1 MSFDIC
7 VFHASAAPR
16 NSIDFAEWFNRTTD
30 WELNKEYDN
39 DAVCQPDLR
48 EWYHCMLKHYP
59 AMNGRD
65 CESSRQAYLI
75 SHPEIAGDDAEL
87 IVDDLSADYSLTPD
101 LIYTAFNWDFAEDVY
116 KISREE
122 AFRLGLGFFDLTD
135 NCVEFSPTETIRLPN
150 EEEEKIEENLQPTE
164 TANVNT
170 PIEQSRTPQGI
181 EHFAFRSKNM
191 YNVLFM
197 LPIMILVATF
207 QGVRHG
213 NASTD
218 TLGGILYIVVFS
230 WIFLGAIV
238 LFFMGVIGSHRL
250 KRRTGCYFL
259 NEL

>member
-16 NSIDFAEWFNRTTD
+16 KPIDFVEWFNQTTD

-39 DAVCQPDLR
+39 DAVCQPDLK

-87 IVDDLSADYSLTPD
+87 IVDDMTADYCLTPD
-101 LIYTAFNWDFAEDVY
+101 LIYAAFNWDFAENVY
-116 KISREE
+116 KLSRDE

-135 NCVEFSPTETIRLPN
+135 NCVEFSPTESIRLPN
-150 EEEEKIEENLQPTE
+150 EEEKEEENLPLTE
-164 TANVNT
+164 TVDINT
-170 PIEQSRTPQGI
+170 PVEQSHTPKGI
-181 EHFAFRSKNM
+181 ERFAFRNQRM
-191 YNVLFM
+191 YYALFL
-197 LPIMILVATF
+197 LPIMVLVAIF
-207 QGVRHG
+207 RGVRQG
-213 NASTD
+213 IASTD
-218 TLGGILYIVVFS
+218 TIDGFLYIIIFS
-230 WIFLGAIV
+230 FIFLIATG
-238 LFFMGVIGSHRL
+238 LFIMGVIGSHRL
-250 KRRTGCYFL
+250 KHRTGCYFL